1 MKKNEIMEDIKLT
14 RHQEKFVKLANENGF
29 TIKIS
34 RKDIVILQAKYGI
47 KKPAWLMKNMA
58 YRYGRAVYKLPS
70 LLSVEEHILNIVKS
84 FGERMDDEDEKIIKL
99 NSIQSKLNISTPN
112 KWNNA

>member
-1 MKKNEIMEDIKLT
+1 MEDIKLT
-14 RHQEKFVKLANENGF
+14 IHQEKFVKLANDNGF
-29 TIKIS
+29 TLKIS

-58 YRYGRAVYKLPS
+58 YRFDRGVYKLPS

-84 FGERMDDEDEKIIKL
+84 FGERMDDEDDEFI
-99 NSIQSKLNISTPN
+99 PWN
-112 KWNNA
+112 KRNKA